1 MRFEPNAKLI
11 CVFMAVLGFVDLPA
25 YAQEKS
31 AVTAEQALDRLKKGN
46 EKFVADRSEAPN
58 IGAERRRELAK
69 GQHPFAIIL
78 TCADSRVTPEYIF
91 NQGLGDIFVL
101 RVAGN
106 IADLFELGSME
117 YAVEVLRVPL
127 IVVLGH
133 SKCGAVGAALGEN
146 KPRGNLGKLI
156 EQIQPGK
163 DLPSEKNT
171 ALKAAIQNNARH
183 QATSLTE
190 RSDVLKEFA
199 EHKRL
204 RIVSGVYDL
213 ATGKVE
219 WLEEKK

>member
-1 MRFEPNAKLI
+1 MRFEPNANLI
-11 CVFMAVLGFVDLPA
+11 FVFMAVLGLVDLPA
-25 YAQEKS
+25 YAQEKP
-31 AVTAEQALDRLKKGN
+31 AVTAEQALERLKKGN
-46 EKFVADRSEAPN
+46 EKFVADRSEAQN
-58 IGAERRRELAK
+58 VGAERRRELAK
-69 GQHPFAIIL
+69 GQHPFAVIL

-106 IADLFELGSME
+106 VADPFELGSME
-117 YAVEVLRVPL
+117 YGVEQLHVPL

-133 SKCGAVGAALGEN
+133 SKCGAVDAALGEN
-146 KPRGNLGKLI
+146 KPHGNLGKLI
-156 EQIQPGK
+156 EQIHAGK
-163 DLPSEKNT
+163 DLPSEKDA

-190 RSDVLKEFA
+190 RSDVLKEFV

-219 WLEEKK
+219 WLKDK

>member
-1 MRFEPNAKLI
+1 MRIELNAKMI
-11 CVFMAVLGFVDLPA
+11 FVTMVLWSLVNLPA
-25 YAQEKS
+25 NGEDKPALS
-31 AVTAEQALDRLKKGN
+31 ADQGLGRLKKGN

-69 GQHPFAIIL
+69 GQNPFAIVL

-106 IADLFELGSME
+106 VADPFELGSME
-117 YAVEVLRVPL
+117 FAVEALRVPL

-133 SKCGAVGAALGEN
+133 TQCGAVQAALGEN
-146 KPRGNLGKLI
+146 KPHGNLGKLI

-163 DLPSEKNT
+163 DLPREKDA
-171 ALKAAIQNNARH
+171 ALQAAIQNNARH

-190 RSDVLKEFA
+190 RSDVLKEFV

-204 RIVSGVYDL
+204 RIVPGVYDL

-219 WLEEKK
+219 WLK